1 MKLKLSFLA
10 SIISF
15 VINAQS
21 APAYYNQV
29 NLQLTGNQLKNQL
42 AATITNTHTTTI
54 SYSQLK
60 ELMKTSDVDPDVAG
74 NLLLIYGSQ
83 SSGTHQ
89 RSRSIGGSWNRE
101 HVYAKSKGTPNL
113 GTSGPGADGHHLR
126 PADISLNSTRGS
138 LLFDDGIGA
147 MAQKTSRG
155 GWYPGDEWKGDVA
168 RILMYMYVR
177 YKDRCKPLNITY
189 GPSTIA
195 SDFPDILLKW
205 NVEDPISNF
214 EIQRNNIV
222 ANKQGNRN
230 PFIDNPYLAT
240 VIWGGQA
247 AQNTW
252 PDSFNGGGTT
262 DTQAPSTPTNL
273 NYSNV
278 TATSA
283 TLAWTASTDN
293 FAVASYDVYMNNQL
307 KQNTTTNSANITGLT
322 PETAYSF
329 YVKAKDAAGNIS
341 GNSNTIDLTT
351 TKSSGNG
358 DGDGGN
364 TGATCGTETFDNIP
378 VPSQP
383 PASSYSLREWSTN
396 GVIYE
401 ATNARTDKQIY
412 IDGDNNKAICIKTGG
427 TNAGALKATGISG
440 GIGSLSLR
448 TKLPFDTDKAGTLN
462 VLVNGQNV
470 GTIAYSKDAK
480 TFTIS
485 NINIEGNIEIEII
498 DQNLSANNR
507 VSLDNL
513 SWTCYTKMATDEV
526 KNADNKI
533 KVYPN
538 PVKNHEIFVEG
549 IKNVDNIEIYNLN
562 GQKVQNFNQV
572 KNKQKLNLNKLPKG
586 IYILKSSTASTKF
599 IVE

>member
-10 SIISF
+10 SIITF
-15 VINAQS
+15 VVNAQS

-29 NLQLTGNQLKNQL
+29 DFKATGNQMKSQL
-42 AATITNTHTTTI
+42 ATTITSTHTTTI
-54 SYSQLK
+54 SYSQLQDLLK
-60 ELMKTSDVDPDVAG
+60 VSDVDKDVAG

-89 RSRSIGGSWNRE
+89 RSRSINGSWNRE

-126 PADISLNSTRGS
+126 PADISLNSTRGNLS
-138 LLFDDGIGA
+138 FDDGVGA
-147 MAQKTSRG
+147 MAQKSNRG

-177 YKDRCKPLNITY
+177 YEDRCKPLNITM
-189 GPSTIA
+189 GPSTYS

-205 NVEDPISNF
+205 NIEDPVSAF
-214 EIQRNNIV
+214 EVQRNNIV

-240 VIWGGQA
+240 VIWGGPN

-252 PDSFNGGGTT
+252 PDSFNGGTST
-262 DTQAPSTPTNL
+262 DTQAPTVPTNL
-273 NYSNV
+273 VASDV
-278 TATSA
+278 TSTAANLT
-283 TLAWTASTDN
+283 WTASTDN
-293 FAVASYDVYMNNQL
+293 VGVANYTVFMNNEYVQTAS
-307 KQNTTTNSANITGLT
+307 NNSINITGLA
-322 PETAYSF
+322 PETTYTF
-329 YVKAKDAAGNIS
+329 FVKAKDATGNVS
-341 GNSNTIDLTT
+341 GASNTIEVTT
-351 TKSSGNG
+351 TKSNGNG

-364 TGATCGTETFDNIP
+364 TGTTCGTEAFDNIP

-383 PASSYSLREWSTN
+383 PASAYSLRAWSTN
-396 GVIYE
+396 GVIYQ

-412 IDGDNNKAICIKTGG
+412 IDGDTNKAINIKTGG
-427 TNAGALKATGISG
+427 TNAGSLKATGITG
-440 GIGSLSLR
+440 GIGSLSLK
-448 TKLPFDTDKAGTLN
+448 TYLPFGTDKAGSLS
-462 VLVNGQNV
+462 VLINGQKV
-470 GTIAYSKDAK
+470 GSIDYSTNKK
-480 TFTIS
+480 TYTIS
-485 NINIEGNIEIEII
+485 NINIEGNVELEII
-498 DQNLSANNR
+498 DQNLTYINR

-513 SWTCYTKMATDEV
+513 SWTCYTKMATDEL

-538 PVKNHEIFVEG
+538 PVKNHAIFLDG
-549 IKNVDNIEIYNLN
+549 IKASENVEIYNLN

-572 KNKQKLNLNKLPKG
+572 KNKQKLNLNRLPKG
-586 IYILKSSTASTKF
+586 MYILKTSTSSTKF